1 MKLHQN
7 YLFSFDF
14 RENLK
19 EIDLNPVIILEN
31 DAIAVDNVFIFK
43 LRSFFYKKIKY

>member
-7 YLFSFDF
+7 YLLAFDF

-31 DAIAVDNVFIFK
+31 DAIAVDNVFI
-43 LRSFFYKKIKY
+43 LS